1 MSLFSRVIF
10 RVLYL
15 RKGQVIVR
23 FSYRKGLLARRSYRA
38 SLPPTLMGLATF
50 SLVLVLFGGVV
61 YAAAVPA
68 LIVQN
73 PVIQSVV
80 ESVTASRDE
89 SADAADSLSQASG
102 SKSSSAGPVA
112 SSSSGG
118 VSFPG
123 VSPLT
128 APLGDSD
135 ASSDSLNEGSPSSTE
150 ESQGDSES
158 GEGGSQNPVPPSDEG
173 SGGEDSRPP
182 VQPDPGPD
190 PDEEASFRATLVGYY
205 NNLAPHAQTVSN
217 LFAQFNSNCLSADSD
232 LRMSCFSEVNAEFN
246 ALMAAGIE
254 VQNLAVPNGSAYAQK
269 YEDISTLYYDLTSA
283 TAALRRAWIINVSL
297 ENPSEHQAD
306 FMDPILE
313 KTGPDGKI
321 IPLSDFE
328 QRYPGACP

>member
-1 MSLFSRVIF
+1 M
-10 RVLYL
+10 
-15 RKGQVIVR
+15 R
-23 FSYRKGLLARRSYRA
+23 FFHQKGLLARRSYRA

-89 SADAADSLSQASG
+89 SADAADSSSQSSESKPSSSG
-102 SKSSSAGPVA
+102 SAA
-112 SSSSGG
+112 SSNSGG

-123 VSPLT
+123 VSPL
-128 APLGDSD
+128 AASSGNPD
-135 ASSDSLNEGSPSSTE
+135 ASLDPSNEEGSSSTE
-150 ESQGDSES
+150 EPQDNSES
-158 GEGGSQNPVPPSDEG
+158 GDGGSQNPVPPSDGG
-173 SGGEDSRPP
+173 SDGGNSQPP
-182 VQPDPGPD
+182 VQPGPD
-190 PDEEASFRATLVGYY
+190 ADEDASFRDVLVGYY

-217 LFAQFNSNCLSADSD
+217 LYAQFNSNCLSADSD
-232 LRMSCFSEVNAEFN
+232 LRMSCFSEVNTEFN
-246 ALMAAGIE
+246 ALMALGIE

-269 YEDISTLYYDLTSA
+269 YEGINTLYSDLTSA
-283 TAALRRAWIINVSL
+283 TAVLRRAWIINVSM

-306 FMDPILE
+306 FMAPILE
-313 KTGPDGKI
+313 NTGPDGKI

-328 QRYPGACP
+328 QRYPGARP

>member
-1 MSLFSRVIF
+1 M
-10 RVLYL
+10 
-15 RKGQVIVR
+15 R
-23 FSYRKGLLARRSYRA
+23 FFYRKGLLARRSYRA

-89 SADAADSLSQASG
+89 SADAADSSSQSSESKPSSSG
-102 SKSSSAGPVA
+102 SAA
-112 SSSSGG
+112 SSNSGG

-123 VSPLT
+123 VSPL
-128 APLGDSD
+128 AASSGNPD
-135 ASSDSLNEGSPSSTE
+135 ASLDPSNEEGSSSTE
-150 ESQGDSES
+150 EPQDNSES
-158 GEGGSQNPVPPSDEG
+158 GDGGSQNPVPPSDGG
-173 SGGEDSRPP
+173 SDGGNPQPP
-182 VQPDPGPD
+182 VPPGPD
-190 PDEEASFRATLVGYY
+190 ADEDASFRDVLVGYY

-217 LFAQFNSNCLSADSD
+217 LYAQFNSNCLSADSD
-232 LRMSCFSEVNAEFN
+232 LRMSCFSEVNTEFN
-246 ALMAAGIE
+246 ALMALGIE

-269 YEDISTLYYDLTSA
+269 YEGINTLYSDLTSA
-283 TAALRRAWIINVSL
+283 TAVLRRAWIINVSM

-306 FMDPILE
+306 FMAPILE
-313 KTGPDGKI
+313 NTGPDGKI

-328 QRYPGACP
+328 QRYPGARP

>member
-1 MSLFSRVIF
+1 M
-10 RVLYL
+10 
-15 RKGQVIVR
+15 R
-23 FSYRKGLLARRSYRA
+23 FFYRKGLLARRSYRA

-89 SADAADSLSQASG
+89 SADAADSSSQSSESKPSSSG
-102 SKSSSAGPVA
+102 SAA
-112 SSSSGG
+112 SSNSGG

-123 VSPLT
+123 VSPL
-128 APLGDSD
+128 AASSGNPD
-135 ASSDSLNEGSPSSTE
+135 ASLDLSNEEGSSSTE
-150 ESQGDSES
+150 EPQGNSES
-158 GEGGSQNPVPPSDEG
+158 GDGGSQNPVPPSDGG
-173 SGGEDSRPP
+173 SDGGNSQPP
-182 VQPDPGPD
+182 VQPGPD
-190 PDEEASFRATLVGYY
+190 ADEEASFRATLVGYY

-232 LRMSCFSEVNAEFN
+232 LRMGCFSEVNAEFN

-269 YEDISTLYYDLTSA
+269 YEGINTLYSDLTSA
-283 TAALRRAWIINVSL
+283 TAVLRRAWIINVSM

-306 FMDPILE
+306 FMAPILE

-328 QRYPGACP
+328 QRYPGARP

>member
-1 MSLFSRVIF
+1 M
-10 RVLYL
+10 
-15 RKGQVIVR
+15 R
-23 FSYRKGLLARRSYRA
+23 FFYRKGLLARRSYRA

-89 SADAADSLSQASG
+89 SADAADSSLQSSESKPSSSG
-102 SKSSSAGPVA
+102 SAA
-112 SSSSGG
+112 SSNSGG

-123 VSPLT
+123 VSPL
-128 APLGDSD
+128 AASSGNPD
-135 ASSDSLNEGSPSSTE
+135 ASLDPSNEEGSSSTE
-150 ESQGDSES
+150 ELQDNSES
-158 GEGGSQNPVPPSDEG
+158 GDGGSQNPVPPSDGG
-173 SGGEDSRPP
+173 SDGGNSQPP
-182 VQPDPGPD
+182 VPPGPD
-190 PDEEASFRATLVGYY
+190 ADEDASFRDVLVGYY

-217 LFAQFNSNCLSADSD
+217 LYAQFNSNCLSADSD
-232 LRMSCFSEVNAEFN
+232 LRMSCFSEVNTEFN
-246 ALMAAGIE
+246 ALMALGIE

-269 YEDISTLYYDLTSA
+269 YEGINTLYSDLTSA
-283 TAALRRAWIINVSL
+283 TAVLRRAWIINVSM

-306 FMDPILE
+306 FMAPILE
-313 KTGPDGKI
+313 NTGPDGKI

-328 QRYPGACP
+328 QRYPGARP

>member
-1 MSLFSRVIF
+1 M
-10 RVLYL
+10 
-15 RKGQVIVR
+15 R
-23 FSYRKGLLARRSYRA
+23 FFYRKGLLARRSYRA

-89 SADAADSLSQASG
+89 SADAADSSSQSSESKPSSSG
-102 SKSSSAGPVA
+102 SAA
-112 SSSSGG
+112 SSNSGG

-123 VSPLT
+123 VSPL
-128 APLGDSD
+128 AASSGNPD
-135 ASSDSLNEGSPSSTE
+135 ASLDPSNEEGSSSTE
-150 ESQGDSES
+150 EPQGNSES
-158 GEGGSQNPVPPSDEG
+158 GDGGSQNPVPPSDGG
-173 SGGEDSRPP
+173 SDGGNSQPP
-182 VQPDPGPD
+182 VQPGPD
-190 PDEEASFRATLVGYY
+190 ADEEASFRATLVGYY

-306 FMDPILE
+306 FMAPILE

-328 QRYPGACP
+328 QRYPGARP

>member
-1 MSLFSRVIF
+1 M
-10 RVLYL
+10 
-15 RKGQVIVR
+15 R
-23 FSYRKGLLARRSYRA
+23 FFYRKGLLARRSYRA

-89 SADAADSLSQASG
+89 SADAADSSLQSSESKPSSSG
-102 SKSSSAGPVA
+102 SAA
-112 SSSSGG
+112 SSNSGG

-123 VSPLT
+123 VSPL
-128 APLGDSD
+128 AASSGNPD
-135 ASSDSLNEGSPSSTE
+135 ASLDSSNEEGSSSTE
-150 ESQGDSES
+150 EPQDNSES
-158 GEGGSQNPVPPSDEG
+158 GDGGSQNPVPPSDGG
-173 SGGEDSRPP
+173 SDGGNSQPP
-182 VQPDPGPD
+182 VQPGPD
-190 PDEEASFRATLVGYY
+190 ADEDASFRDVLVGYY

-217 LFAQFNSNCLSADSD
+217 LYAQFNSNCLSADSD
-232 LRMSCFSEVNAEFN
+232 LRMSCFSEVNTEFN
-246 ALMAAGIE
+246 ALMALGIE

-269 YEDISTLYYDLTSA
+269 YEGINTLYSDLTSA
-283 TAALRRAWIINVSL
+283 TAVLRRAWIINVSM

-306 FMDPILE
+306 FMAPILE
-313 KTGPDGKI
+313 NTGPDGKI

-328 QRYPGACP
+328 QRYPGARP

>member
-1 MSLFSRVIF
+1 M
-10 RVLYL
+10 
-15 RKGQVIVR
+15 R
-23 FSYRKGLLARRSYRA
+23 FFYRKGLLARRSYRA

-89 SADAADSLSQASG
+89 SADAADSSLQSSESKPSSSG
-102 SKSSSAGPVA
+102 SAA
-112 SSSSGG
+112 SSNSGG

-123 VSPLT
+123 VSPL
-128 APLGDSD
+128 AASSGNPD
-135 ASSDSLNEGSPSSTE
+135 ASLDPSNEEGSSSTE
-150 ESQGDSES
+150 EPQDNSES
-158 GEGGSQNPVPPSDEG
+158 GDGGSQNPVPPSDGG
-173 SGGEDSRPP
+173 SDGGNSQPP
-182 VQPDPGPD
+182 VQPGPD
-190 PDEEASFRATLVGYY
+190 ADEDASFRDVLVGYY

-217 LFAQFNSNCLSADSD
+217 LYAQFNSNCLSADSD
-232 LRMSCFSEVNAEFN
+232 LRMSCFSEVNTEFN
-246 ALMAAGIE
+246 ALMALGIE

-269 YEDISTLYYDLTSA
+269 YEGINTLYSDLTSA
-283 TAALRRAWIINVSL
+283 TAVLRRAWIINVSM

-306 FMDPILE
+306 FMAPILE
-313 KTGPDGKI
+313 NTGPDGKI

-328 QRYPGACP
+328 QRYPGVRP

>member
-1 MSLFSRVIF
+1 MEKQLFSRVFF

-15 RKGQVIVR
+15 RKEQVVVR
-23 FSYRKGLLARRSYRA
+23 FFHQKGLLARRSYRA

-89 SADAADSLSQASG
+89 SADAADSSSQSSG
-102 SKSSSAGPVA
+102 SKSFSSGPVA
-112 SSSSGG
+112 SSNSGG

-123 VSPLT
+123 VSPL
-128 APLGDSD
+128 A
-135 ASSDSLNEGSPSSTE
+135 ASSDNPDISSDSSNEEESSSTE

-158 GEGGSQNPVPPSDEG
+158 GEGGSQDPVLP
-173 SGGEDSRPP
+173 SGGESGGGNSQPP
-182 VQPDPGPD
+182 VQPGPD
-190 PDEEASFRATLVGYY
+190 ADEEASFRAALIGYY
-205 NNLAPHAQTVSN
+205 DNLAPHAQTVSN
-217 LFAQFNSNCLSADSD
+217 LYAQFNSNCLSVDSD
-232 LRMSCFSEVNAEFN
+232 LRMGCFSEVNAEFN
-246 ALMAAGIE
+246 ALTAAGIE

-269 YEDISTLYYDLTSA
+269 YEDISILYYDLTSA
-283 TAALRRAWIINVSL
+283 TAALRRAWIINVVM
-297 ENPSEHQAD
+297 ENPSEYQED
-306 FMDPILE
+306 FMAPILE

-328 QRYPGACP
+328 QRYPGARP

>member
-1 MSLFSRVIF
+1 M
-10 RVLYL
+10 
-15 RKGQVIVR
+15 R
-23 FSYRKGLLARRSYRA
+23 FFYRKGLLARRSYRA

-89 SADAADSLSQASG
+89 SADAADSSSQSSESKPSSSG
-102 SKSSSAGPVA
+102 SAA
-112 SSSSGG
+112 SSNSGG

-123 VSPLT
+123 VSPL
-128 APLGDSD
+128 AASSGNPD
-135 ASSDSLNEGSPSSTE
+135 ASLDPSNEEGSSSTE
-150 ESQGDSES
+150 EPQDNSES
-158 GEGGSQNPVPPSDEG
+158 GDGGSQNPVPPSDGG
-173 SGGEDSRPP
+173 SDGGNSQPP
-182 VQPDPGPD
+182 VPPGPD
-190 PDEEASFRATLVGYY
+190 ADEDASFRDVLVGYY

-217 LFAQFNSNCLSADSD
+217 LYAQFNSNCLSADSD
-232 LRMSCFSEVNAEFN
+232 LRMSCFSEVNTEFN
-246 ALMAAGIE
+246 ALMALGIE

-269 YEDISTLYYDLTSA
+269 YEGINTLYSDLTSA
-283 TAALRRAWIINVSL
+283 TAVLRRAWIINVSM

-306 FMDPILE
+306 FMAPILE
-313 KTGPDGKI
+313 NTGPDGKI

-328 QRYPGACP
+328 QRYPGARP

>member
-1 MSLFSRVIF
+1 M
-10 RVLYL
+10 
-15 RKGQVIVR
+15 R
-23 FSYRKGLLARRSYRA
+23 FFYRKGLLARRSYRA

-89 SADAADSLSQASG
+89 SADAADSSSQSSESKPSSSG
-102 SKSSSAGPVA
+102 SAA
-112 SSSSGG
+112 SSNSGG

-123 VSPLT
+123 VSPL
-128 APLGDSD
+128 AASSGNPD
-135 ASSDSLNEGSPSSTE
+135 ASLDPSNEEGSSSTE
-150 ESQGDSES
+150 EPQDNSES
-158 GEGGSQNPVPPSDEG
+158 GDGGSQNPVPPSDGG
-173 SGGEDSRPP
+173 SDGGNSQLP
-182 VQPDPGPD
+182 VPPGPD
-190 PDEEASFRATLVGYY
+190 ADEDASFRDVLVGYY

-217 LFAQFNSNCLSADSD
+217 LYAQFNSNCLSADSD
-232 LRMSCFSEVNAEFN
+232 LRMSCFSEVNTEFN
-246 ALMAAGIE
+246 ALMALGIE

-269 YEDISTLYYDLTSA
+269 YEGINTLYSDLTSA
-283 TAALRRAWIINVSL
+283 TAVLRRAWIINVSM

-306 FMDPILE
+306 FMAPILE
-313 KTGPDGKI
+313 NTGPDGKI

-328 QRYPGACP
+328 QRYPGARP

>member
-1 MSLFSRVIF
+1 M
-10 RVLYL
+10 
-15 RKGQVIVR
+15 R
-23 FSYRKGLLARRSYRA
+23 FFYRKGLLARRSYRA

-89 SADAADSLSQASG
+89 SADAADSSSQSSESKPSSSG
-102 SKSSSAGPVA
+102 SAA
-112 SSSSGG
+112 SSNSGG

-123 VSPLT
+123 VSPL
-128 APLGDSD
+128 AASSGNPD
-135 ASSDSLNEGSPSSTE
+135 ASLDPSNEEGSSSTE
-150 ESQGDSES
+150 EPQDNSES
-158 GEGGSQNPVPPSDEG
+158 GDGDSQNPVPPSDGG
-173 SGGEDSRPP
+173 SDGGNSQPP
-182 VQPDPGPD
+182 VQPGPD
-190 PDEEASFRATLVGYY
+190 ADEDASFRDVLVGYY

-217 LFAQFNSNCLSADSD
+217 LYAQFNSNCLSADSD
-232 LRMSCFSEVNAEFN
+232 LRMSCLSEVNTEFN
-246 ALMAAGIE
+246 ALMASGTE

-269 YEDISTLYYDLTSA
+269 YEDIRMLYYDLISA
-283 TAALRRAWIINVSL
+283 TAALRRAWIINVSM
-297 ENPSEHQAD
+297 ENPSGHQAD
-306 FMDPILE
+306 FMAPILE

-328 QRYPGACP
+328 QRYPGARP

>member
-1 MSLFSRVIF
+1 M
-10 RVLYL
+10 
-15 RKGQVIVR
+15 R
-23 FSYRKGLLARRSYRA
+23 FFHQKGLLARRSYRA

-89 SADAADSLSQASG
+89 SADAADSSSQSSESKPSSSG
-102 SKSSSAGPVA
+102 SAA
-112 SSSSGG
+112 SSNSGG

-123 VSPLT
+123 VSPL
-128 APLGDSD
+128 AASSGNPD
-135 ASSDSLNEGSPSSTE
+135 ASLDPSNEEGSSSTE
-150 ESQGDSES
+150 EPQDNSES
-158 GEGGSQNPVPPSDEG
+158 GDGGSQNPVPPSDGG
-173 SGGEDSRPP
+173 SDGGNSQPP
-182 VQPDPGPD
+182 VQPGPD
-190 PDEEASFRATLVGYY
+190 ADEDASFRDVLVGYY

-217 LFAQFNSNCLSADSD
+217 LYAQFNSNCLSTDSD
-232 LRMSCFSEVNAEFN
+232 LRMSCFSEVNTEFN
-246 ALMAAGIE
+246 ALMALGIE

-269 YEDISTLYYDLTSA
+269 YEGINTLYSDLTSA
-283 TAALRRAWIINVSL
+283 TAVLRRAWIINVSM

-306 FMDPILE
+306 FMAPILE

-328 QRYPGACP
+328 QRYPGARP

>member
-1 MSLFSRVIF
+1 M
-10 RVLYL
+10 
-15 RKGQVIVR
+15 R
-23 FSYRKGLLARRSYRA
+23 FFYRKGLLARRSYRA

-89 SADAADSLSQASG
+89 SADAADSSSQSSESKPSSSG
-102 SKSSSAGPVA
+102 SAA
-112 SSSSGG
+112 SSNSGG

-123 VSPLT
+123 VSPL
-128 APLGDSD
+128 AASSGNPD
-135 ASSDSLNEGSPSSTE
+135 ASLDPSNEEGSSSTE
-150 ESQGDSES
+150 EPQDNSES
-158 GEGGSQNPVPPSDEG
+158 GDGGSQNPVPPSDGG
-173 SGGEDSRPP
+173 SDGGNSQPP
-182 VQPDPGPD
+182 VQPGPD
-190 PDEEASFRATLVGYY
+190 ADEDASFRDVLVGYY

-217 LFAQFNSNCLSADSD
+217 LYAQFNSNCLSTDSD
-232 LRMSCFSEVNAEFN
+232 LRMSCFSEVNTEFN
-246 ALMAAGIE
+246 ALMALGIE

-269 YEDISTLYYDLTSA
+269 YEGINTLYSDLTSA
-283 TAALRRAWIINVSL
+283 TAVLRRAWIINVSM

-306 FMDPILE
+306 FMAPILE

-328 QRYPGACP
+328 QRYPGARP